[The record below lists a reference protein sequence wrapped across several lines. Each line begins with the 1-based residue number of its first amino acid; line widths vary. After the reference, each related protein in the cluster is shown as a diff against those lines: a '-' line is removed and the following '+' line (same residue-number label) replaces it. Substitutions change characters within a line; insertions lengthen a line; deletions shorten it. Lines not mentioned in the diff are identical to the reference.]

1 MFSFSVTFCVNKLV
15 LLPAE
20 RVALTVYRQSVV
32 ILTVYRQSGVALTVY
47 RQFGVALTVYRQSVV
62 ILTVYRQSG
71 VALTVYRQS
80 GVALTVY
87 RQSVVQ
93 RHCAVRKTVVI
104 GRPVIRFFLAI
115 SYRNDGNR
123 FTYSMNC
130 RINCQG

>member
-1 MFSFSVTFCVNKLV
+1 MAGRHDKDGMSTLFAVGVRWFVSEVATVLRLARDCYVFSFSVTFCVNKLV

-47 RQFGVALTVYRQSVV
+47 RQ
-62 ILTVYRQSG
+62 
-71 VALTVYRQS
+71 
-80 GVALTVY
+80 
-87 RQSVVQ
+87 SVVQ

-104 GRPVIRFFLAI
+104 GLPVIRFFLAV